1 MNVGKYILT
10 LAAKEGYSQSD
21 VARRTGI
28 SRQMLSYIIAGE
40 RKLTLPQAL
49 KIESLFSLKTGTLIL
64 MQDEDYIKKYQIS
77 LRHSLCMKLIE
88 VNAFWSYDNAA
99 EDDISDEDIIE
110 KTLLLLDMDDISRLF
125 ELYSRKF
132 VRKVWESRL
141 ASQGEYLHSLN
152 MMIAQYYFNIQSP
165 EQFLRRREATHIHKV
180 TQDA

>member
-88 VNAFWSYDNAA
+88 VNAFW
-99 EDDISDEDIIE
+99 
-110 KTLLLLDMDDISRLF
+110 
-125 ELYSRKF
+125 
-132 VRKVWESRL
+132 
-141 ASQGEYLHSLN
+141 
-152 MMIAQYYFNIQSP
+152 
-165 EQFLRRREATHIHKV
+165 
-180 TQDA
+180 

>member
-1 MNVGKYILT
+1 MNIGKYILT

-49 KIESLFSLKTGTLIL
+49 KIESLFSLKTGTLIF
-64 MQDEDYIKKYQIS
+64 MQDEECIKKYQIG
-77 LRHSLCMKLIE
+77 LRHSMCMRLLE
-88 VNAFWSYDNAA
+88 ANAFWSYDNV
-99 EDDISDEDIIE
+99 EEVDVSDEDIIE

-141 ASQGEYLHSLN
+141 ACQGEYLHSLN

-165 EQFLRRREATHIHKV
+165 EQFLLRRESAHIHKV